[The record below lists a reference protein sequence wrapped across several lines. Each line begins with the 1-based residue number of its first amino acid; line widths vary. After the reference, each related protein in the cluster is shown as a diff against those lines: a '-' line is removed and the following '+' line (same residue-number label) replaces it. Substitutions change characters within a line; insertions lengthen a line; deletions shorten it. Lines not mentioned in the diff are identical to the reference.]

1 MATKALAHI
10 IAAAPLLAAVH
21 ITLAR
26 IGHLTESPLAHLTA
40 MALHTFQRCMND
52 PTMKTMRIIA
62 LMDPTNKIS
71 TL

>member
-21 ITLAR
+21 ITLAHT
-26 IGHLTESPLAHLTA
+26 GHLTESPLAHLTA
-40 MALHTFQRCMND
+40 MALHTFQRPMNG

-62 LMDPTNKIS
+62 LTDLTNKIS